1 MGKAEGEGFTAIS
14 TNIGT
19 YNDENHGKL
28 HDELTEIEGKHG
40 QIKFT
45 LLQELNRSDRKFN
58 DQALPPFYNEQPTTN
73 QHKNEDNEL
82 RGVGIFGSTGNE
94 EIEARIQSNLDSL
107 HNEFLIKVA
116 NSSYS
121 TTSGRKKDTQVA
133 LIDCYGNHAK
143 KAVSDIETELTLAA
157 EFCKNN
163 QVNNIVLIGDLN
175 TEKVEL
181 EGFWELRH
189 PDLYHKD
196 KVGARKTYIDKI
208 LVNFNGVKIEEVRK
222 SLESKSST
230 NKSLG
235 HKVIVFSVNKVA
247 PCYTV
252 TSLNYGRFNQIYNER
267 LTELKNI
274 EFGWNKIETARQ
286 NDNTELAEELLE
298 SAGTKLYQFL
308 SEITNKAT
316 TTKTTRANMKHAYLK
331 KAEEAL
337 DKNLTNQKKSKNFF
351 TLCKNIKNGLE
362 RANSNLP
369 ELKEFTDKLETKLA
383 ALKTISQDL
392 YDSLTNECYPQMN
405 TSPEVISSRLK
416 FPEKPEFDRIM
427 RSVKKS
433 GATDYKGLTTK
444 ATSSLF
450 DKCSVFRAIIY
461 KFFKA
466 IFATGHVPKAL
477 KYDKICFLWK
487 RKGSIMD
494 PSAYRPITHAP

>member
-19 YNDENHGKL
+19 YNDENHVKL

-40 QIKFT
+40 EIKFT

-121 TTSGRKKDTQVA
+121 TTSGRKKETQVA

-157 EFCKNN
+157 EFFKNN

-196 KVGARKTYIDKI
+196 KVGARKTYTDKI

-286 NDNTELAEELLE
+286 NDNTIFVIGNGGSASTASHIGNDFGLAVLK
-298 SAGTKLYQFL
+298 T
-308 SEITNKAT
+308 TNKSE
-316 TTKTTRANMKHAYLK
+316 N
-331 KAEEAL
+331 
-337 DKNLTNQKKSKNFF
+337 KSYRV
-351 TLCKNIKNGLE
+351 LSLVDNI
-362 RANSNLP
+362 S
-369 ELKEFTDKLETKLA
+369 
-383 ALKTISQDL
+383 
-392 YDSLTNECYPQMN
+392 
-405 TSPEVISSRLK
+405 VISAIGN
-416 FPEKPEFDRIM
+416 D
-427 RSVKKS
+427 
-433 GATDYKGLTTK
+433 
-444 ATSSLF
+444 SSF
-450 DKCSVFRAIIY
+450 NN
-461 KFFKA
+461 
-466 IFATGHVPKAL
+466 IFLDQL
-477 KYDKICFLWK
+477 KYIYCI
-487 RKGSIMD
+487 SI
-494 PSAYRPITHAP
+494 HH